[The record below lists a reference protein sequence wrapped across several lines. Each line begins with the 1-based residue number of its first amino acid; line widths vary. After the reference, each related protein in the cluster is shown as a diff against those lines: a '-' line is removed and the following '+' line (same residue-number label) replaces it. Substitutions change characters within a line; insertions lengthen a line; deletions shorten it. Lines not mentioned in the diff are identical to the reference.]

1 MSKLPEPEDSRNQM
15 TEEFAQCVGPRREH
29 FFASTFVQ
37 LFEAKVLVY
46 GDRPAVIAENGQLTY
61 AELNARAN
69 QLARHLRALG
79 ATAESLVGICID
91 RSLEMAVAIVAAL
104 KSGAGYLPIDPD
116 YPIER
121 LQWMLGDSDV
131 ALVITNDALRQKL
144 STCSAQLVAMDA
156 EDSAIAAQDSSNLE
170 SHPAP
175 DHLAYVIYTSGST
188 GQPKGVMITHASLAN
203 YVLALHHELGINSND
218 RYLHTASIAFSSSR
232 RQLLLPLS
240 QGATVVIASSDQ
252 RKDPLALFQMI
263 NRERIT
269 VMDAVPSFWRTCT
282 ALLRTL
288 PEGKRDQ
295 LLRNQLRLMLS
306 ASEQLLSDIPRTWL
320 HDFGHA
326 ARHVHMFGQTE
337 TAGIVCLHEINAD
350 EIELSTDVNVVP
362 VGRPIANTEIYIL
375 DGERQPVAP
384 GSVGELYIGGAG
396 VGRGYLRRPDLTATK
411 FIPHPFK
418 SDSRLYRSGDWARL
432 RSDGQIECT
441 GRHDSQIKIRGF
453 RVEPGEIQATLANH
467 PSVAENVIVAR
478 EGHGTDKRLVAYF
491 VRSATPVTASDL
503 RNYLNERLPDY
514 MVPSTFVELDSLP
527 LNANGK
533 VDRLAL
539 PEPPAVRPEL
549 ATPYRAPDTAMEK
562 SVAAIW
568 SKVLCVDTPGVDDD
582 FFHLGGHSLLAMQV
596 IVRINDELKASLA
609 VKDIFDAPTIRG
621 LAEKVKTK
629 SARVSSQEI
638 QPANRNAPIPLS
650 YAQQRLWFL
659 AQLEPN
665 SALYNISRAFRL
677 YGALDID
684 RLQQAV
690 QAVVARHEVLRTNFV
705 ETDSGP
711 VQVITPELD
720 LPLQLHDVRSLP
732 SDELERLLA
741 LEAEQPFNL
750 ALGPLLRVTVF
761 VVNAHEHVVLLSIH
775 HAIADSWSVNLFFQE
790 LAACYLEQQARLT
803 PLGVQYADYSVWQ
816 QQLPDTELSGQ
827 LTYWMNELANVPF
840 VLELPTDHPRS
851 VTQSSRGAKQTLSL
865 SEHLSDLVRQTS
877 RHEGVTLFMLLMSAF
892 QMLLSLYSGQDDLLV
907 GTPVAGRTMRE
918 TEELIGCFINTLV
931 FRGNLSGNPS
941 LREVIKR
948 TRETALRAY
957 SHQELPFERLVEEL
971 RPERSLSRTPVFQVM
986 FVLQDETKP
995 QLSLPGLTA
1004 IPIAAET
1011 ATAKFDL
1018 TLGITEKP
1026 EGLDVWL
1033 SYSTDLFEAE
1043 SAAAMLNDFKL
1054 LLETLVAD
1062 CEKRL
1067 SDLPS
1072 LSWRPKAKF
1081 ESDQPPLRVDAPAFR
1096 EFVAP
1101 STPVEERLAGIW
1113 REVLHVDDVSV
1124 NDNFFE
1130 LGGHSLLAAQ
1140 VIARTR
1146 TSLSAELTLRRLF
1159 ETPTIAGLAQAI
1171 YEMQTAATEDT
1182 ELAAMLAEFEQL
1194 SDEEAQQRV
1203 ANAL

>member
-1 MSKLPEPEDSRNQM
+1 MSTIPEPEDPHNQVNQ
-15 TEEFAQCVGPRREH
+15 ELSQCIGPRMEY
-29 FFASTFVQ
+29 FSATTFVQ
-37 LFEAKVLVY
+37 LFEEKVLVY
-46 GDRPAVIAENGQLTY
+46 GDRPAVVAENGQLTY

-69 QLARHLRALG
+69 QLARHLRTLG
-79 ATAESLVGICID
+79 AKAETLVGICID
-91 RSLEMAVAIVAAL
+91 RSLEMAVAIVATF
-104 KSGAGYLPIDPD
+104 KSGAAYLPIDPD

-121 LQWMLGDSDV
+121 LQWMLYDSDV
-131 ALVITNDALRQKL
+131 SLVITNDALRQKL
-144 STCSAQLVAMDA
+144 SRCSARLVAVDA
-156 EDSAIAAQDSSNLE
+156 EESLIAAHDSSNLE
-170 SHPAP
+170 SRPAP

-188 GQPKGVMITHASLAN
+188 GAPKGVMITHASLAN
-203 YVLALHHELGINSND
+203 YVLALHHELGIDSND

-240 QGATVVIASSDQ
+240 QGARVVIANSDE

-263 NRERIT
+263 KRERVT
-269 VMDAVPSFWRTCT
+269 VMDAVPSFWRSCT

-288 PEGKRDQ
+288 PADERAQ

-306 ASEQLLSDIPRTWL
+306 ASEQLLSDIPRTWS
-320 HDFGHA
+320 HEFGHP

-337 TAGIVCLHEINAD
+337 TAGIVCLHEITAE
-350 EIELSTDVNVVP
+350 EIASSTDVNVVP

-375 DGERQPVAP
+375 DHEQQPVAP
-384 GSVGELYIGGAG
+384 GSVGELYIGGEG
-396 VGRGYLRRPDLTATK
+396 VGRGYLHRPDLTATK

-453 RVEPGEIQATLANH
+453 RVELGEIQATLAAH
-467 PSVAENVIVAR
+467 PAVHENVIVAS
-478 EGHGTDKRLVAYF
+478 EGNGAEKRLVAF
-491 VRSATPVTASDL
+491 VKSAAPLTANSL
-503 RNYLNERLPDY
+503 RDYLSERLPDY
-514 MVPSTFVELDSLP
+514 MVPTSFVELNEFP
-527 LNANGK
+527 LTPNGK

-549 ATPYRAPDTAMEK
+549 TTPYRAPETAIEK

-568 SKVLCVDTPGVDDD
+568 SKVLRVDAPGVEDD

-596 IVRINDELKASLA
+596 IIRLNEELKISLP
-609 VKDIFDAPTIRG
+609 VKDIFEAPTIRG
-621 LAEKVKTK
+621 LAEKIRTK
-629 SARVSSQEI
+629 SARVSLKEI
-638 QPANRNAPIPLS
+638 HPADRNVPIPLS

-659 AQLEPN
+659 SQLEPN

-677 YGALDID
+677 EGALDID

-690 QAVVARHEVLRTNFV
+690 RAVVARHEVLRTTFV
-705 ETDSGP
+705 ETDRGP
-711 VQVITPELD
+711 LQVVAPELD
-720 LPLQLHDVRSLP
+720 LPLQMCNVPWLP
-732 SDELERLLA
+732 GDEVERLIA
-741 LEAEQPFNL
+741 LEAERPFNL
-750 ALGPLLRVTVF
+750 AVGPLLRVTVF
-761 VVNAHEHVVLLSIH
+761 VASDHEHVLLLSIH
-775 HAIADSWSVNLFFQE
+775 HAIADSWSVSLFFRD
-790 LAACYLEQQARLT
+790 LAACYLDQQDRLP
-803 PLGVQYADYSVWQ
+803 PLVVQYADYSAWQ
-816 QQLPDTELSGQ
+816 QKLPDTELWQQ
-827 LTYWMNELANVPF
+827 LTYWKNELANAPF
-840 VLELPTDHPRS
+840 VLELPTDQPRS
-851 VTQSSRGAKQTLSL
+851 VAQTSHGAKQTLSL
-865 SEHLSDLVRQTS
+865 GEHLSELVRQTS
-877 RHEGVTLFMLLMSAF
+877 RQQGVTLFMLLMSAF
-892 QMLLSLYSGQDDLLV
+892 QILLSLYSGQDDLLV

-931 FRGNLSGNPS
+931 LRGNLSGNPS
-941 LREVIKR
+941 LCEVIKR
-948 TRETALRAY
+948 TRETALHAY
-957 SHQELPFERLVEEL
+957 SHQELPFEKLVEEL
-971 RPERSLSRTPVFQVM
+971 RPERSLSRTPIFQVM
-986 FVLQDETKP
+986 FVLQNETEP
-995 QLSLPGLTA
+995 QLSLPRLTA
-1004 IPIAAET
+1004 IPLAAET

-1018 TLGITEKP
+1018 TLGVTERP

-1062 CEKRL
+1062 CDQRL
-1067 SDLPS
+1067 SDLPR
-1072 LSWRPKAKF
+1072 LSWKPKAKF
-1081 ESDQPPLRVDAPAFR
+1081 ESDQLPSSVDAPLVK

-1101 STPVEERLAGIW
+1101 RTPVELRLASIW
-1113 REVLHVDDVSV
+1113 REVLRVENVSV

-1182 ELAAMLAEFEQL
+1182 ELAAMLAEFELL

-1203 ANAL
+1203 AGAL